1 MVLVLKLYEQ
11 IKDIKVYLPAHYIQ
25 SRKEISY
32 DEALSLADAPIN
44 QLISA
49 ADEIRK
55 HFCSNIF
62 DICSIINAKSGKC
75 SENCK
80 FCAQS
85 AHYKTNI
92 SEYPLLDK
100 EKIVKNALYMAEK
113 GVLRFSIVTS
123 GKALTDIDVEILA
136 ETIKEIKSK
145 SNISICASLGL
156 LSDENF
162 KKLKDAGLERVHN
175 NLETS
180 KNFFSSVCT
189 THTFDDKINA
199 LKAAVKSGLSVCSG
213 GIIGLGERI
222 QDRIDLAFSLKEL
235 GIKSIPLNIL
245 SPVKGTPYENN
256 KPLSEEEILRTT
268 AIFRFILPNAF
279 IRLAGGRSYLSDK
292 GKKAFLSGA
301 NAAITGDMLTT
312 YGISVDTDMQIIKE
326 TGYVVELIK

>member
-1 MVLVLKLYEQ
+1 MIYKLKDKILSGYN
-11 IKDIKVYLPAHYIQ
+11 ITYN
-25 SRKEISY
+25 
-32 DEALSLADAPIN
+32 EALSLIETPLN
-44 QLISA
+44 ELLEA

-100 EKIVKNALYMAEK
+100 ETIIKNALYMAEK

-123 GKALTDIDVEILA
+123 GKALTDNDVEILA
-136 ETIKEIKSK
+136 DTIKEIKSK

-156 LSDENF
+156 LTDENF

-180 KNFFSSVCT
+180 ENFFSSVCT

-199 LKAAVKSGLSVCSG
+199 LKAALQSGLSVCSG
-213 GIIGLGERI
+213 GIIGLGESM

-235 GIKSIPLNIL
+235 GIKSVPLNIL

-256 KPLSEEEILRTT
+256 KPLSEEEILKTIS
-268 AIFRFILPNAF
+268 IFRFILPDAF
-279 IRLAGGRSYLSDK
+279 IRLAGGRALLSDK

-326 TGYVVELIK
+326 TGYIVELIK

>member
-1 MVLVLKLYEQ
+1 MINK
-11 IKDIKVYLPAHYIQ
+11 IKDKIISGEKINYI
-25 SRKEISY
+25 
-32 DEALSLADAPIN
+32 EAVSLADAPIN
-44 QLISA
+44 QLIKA

-62 DICSIINAKSGKC
+62 DVCSIINAKSGRC

-100 EKIVKNALYMAEK
+100 DTIIKNALYMAEK

-123 GKALTDIDVEILA
+123 GKALTEKDVEILA

-156 LSDENF
+156 LTDENF
-162 KKLKDAGLERVHN
+162 TKLKDAGLERVHN

-180 KNFFSSVCT
+180 KNFFPNICT
-189 THTFDDKINA
+189 THTFDDKVNA
-199 LKAAVKSGLSVCSG
+199 LKAALKSDLSVCSG
-213 GIIGLGERI
+213 GIIGQGESM
-222 QDRIDLAFSLKEL
+222 QDRIDLANSLKEL
-235 GIKSIPLNIL
+235 GIKSVPVNIL
-245 SPVKGTPYENN
+245 SPVKGTPFENN
-256 KPLSEEEILRTT
+256 APLSEEEILKTI
-268 AIFRFILPNAF
+268 AIFRFILPDAF
-279 IRLAGGRSYLSDK
+279 IRLAGGRSSLSDK

-326 TGYVVELIK
+326 TGYTVELIN

>member
-1 MVLVLKLYEQ
+1 MINKLKDKILSGYN
-11 IKDIKVYLPAHYIQ
+11 ITYN
-25 SRKEISY
+25 
-32 DEALSLADAPIN
+32 EALSLIETPLN
-44 QLISA
+44 ELLEA

-100 EKIVKNALYMAEK
+100 ETIIKNALYMAEK

-123 GKALTDIDVEILA
+123 GKALTDKDVEILA
-136 ETIKEIKSK
+136 DTIKEIKSK

-156 LSDENF
+156 LTDENF

-180 KNFFSSVCT
+180 ENFFSSVCT

-199 LKAAVKSGLSVCSG
+199 LKAALQSGLSVCSG
-213 GIIGLGERI
+213 GIIGLGESM

-235 GIKSIPLNIL
+235 GIKSVPVNIL

-256 KPLSEEEILRTT
+256 KPLSEEEILKTIS
-268 AIFRFILPNAF
+268 IFRFILPDAF
-279 IRLAGGRSYLSDK
+279 IRLAGGRALLSDK

-312 YGISVDTDMQIIKE
+312 YGISVDTDMRIIKE
-326 TGYVVELIK
+326 TGYIVELIK

>member
-1 MVLVLKLYEQ
+1 MINK
-11 IKDIKVYLPAHYIQ
+11 IKDKI
-25 SRKEISY
+25 ISGEKITY
-32 DEALSLADAPIN
+32 NEALLLINAP
-44 QLISA
+44 LKELLKA

-62 DICSIINAKSGKC
+62 DVCSIINAKSGKC

-85 AHYKTNI
+85 AHYQTNI
-92 SEYPLLDK
+92 NEYPLLDK
-100 EKIVKNALYMAEK
+100 DTIVKNALYMAEK

-123 GKALTDIDVEILA
+123 GKALTDKDVEILA

-156 LSDENF
+156 LTDENF

-175 NLETS
+175 NLEAS
-180 KNFFSSVCT
+180 KNFFPDVCT
-189 THTFDDKINA
+189 THTFDDKVDA
-199 LKAAVKSGLSVCSG
+199 LKAALKSGLSVCSG
-213 GIIGLGERI
+213 GIIGLGESM

-235 GIKSIPLNIL
+235 GIKSVPVNIL

-256 KPLSEEEILRTT
+256 KPLSEEEILKTI
-268 AIFRFILPNAF
+268 AIFRFILPDAF
-279 IRLAGGRSYLSDK
+279 IRLAGGRTHLSDK

-326 TGYVVELIK
+326 TGYIVELIN

>member
-1 MVLVLKLYEQ
+1 MINKLKDKILSGYN
-11 IKDIKVYLPAHYIQ
+11 ITYN
-25 SRKEISY
+25 
-32 DEALSLADAPIN
+32 EALSLIDAPLN
-44 QLISA
+44 ELLEA

-100 EKIVKNALYMAEK
+100 EKIVENALYMAEK

-123 GKALTDIDVEILA
+123 GKALTDNDVEILA
-136 ETIKEIKSK
+136 DTIKEIKSK

-156 LSDENF
+156 LTDENF

-199 LKAAVKSGLSVCSG
+199 LKVALQSGLSVCSG
-213 GIIGLGERI
+213 GIIGLGESM

-235 GIKSIPLNIL
+235 GIKSVPLNIL

-256 KPLSEEEILRTT
+256 KPLSEEEILKTIS
-268 AIFRFILPNAF
+268 IFRFILPDAF
-279 IRLAGGRSYLSDK
+279 IRLAGGRSSLSDK

-326 TGYVVELIK
+326 TGYIVELIK

>member
-1 MVLVLKLYEQ
+1 MINKLKNKILSGYN
-11 IKDIKVYLPAHYIQ
+11 ITYN
-25 SRKEISY
+25 
-32 DEALSLADAPIN
+32 EALSLIETPLN
-44 QLISA
+44 ELLEA

-100 EKIVKNALYMAEK
+100 ETIIKNALYMAEK

-123 GKALTDIDVEILA
+123 GKALTDKDVEILA
-136 ETIKEIKSK
+136 DTIKEIKSK

-156 LSDENF
+156 LTDENF

-180 KNFFSSVCT
+180 ENFFSSVCT

-199 LKAAVKSGLSVCSG
+199 LKAALQSGLSVCSG
-213 GIIGLGERI
+213 GIIGLGESM

-235 GIKSIPLNIL
+235 GIKSVPVNIL

-256 KPLSEEEILRTT
+256 KPLSEEEILKTIS
-268 AIFRFILPNAF
+268 IFRFILPDAF
-279 IRLAGGRSYLSDK
+279 IRLAGGRALLSDK

-326 TGYVVELIK
+326 TGYIVELIK

>member
-1 MVLVLKLYEQ
+1 MINKLKDKILSGYN
-11 IKDIKVYLPAHYIQ
+11 ITYN
-25 SRKEISY
+25 
-32 DEALSLADAPIN
+32 EALSLIETPLN
-44 QLISA
+44 ELLEA

-100 EKIVKNALYMAEK
+100 ETIIKNALYMAEK

-123 GKALTDIDVEILA
+123 GKALTDKDVEILA
-136 ETIKEIKSK
+136 DTIKEIKSK

-156 LSDENF
+156 LTDENF

-180 KNFFSSVCT
+180 ENFFSSVCT

-199 LKAAVKSGLSVCSG
+199 LKAALQSGLSVCSG
-213 GIIGLGERI
+213 GIIGLGESM

-235 GIKSIPLNIL
+235 GIKSVPLNIL

-256 KPLSEEEILRTT
+256 KPLSEEEILKTIS
-268 AIFRFILPNAF
+268 IFRFILPDAF
-279 IRLAGGRSYLSDK
+279 IRLAGGRALLSDK

-326 TGYVVELIK
+326 TGYIVELIK

>member
-1 MVLVLKLYEQ
+1 MINKLKDKILSGYN
-11 IKDIKVYLPAHYIQ
+11 ITYN
-25 SRKEISY
+25 
-32 DEALSLADAPIN
+32 EALSLIETPLN
-44 QLISA
+44 ELLEE

-100 EKIVKNALYMAEK
+100 ETIIKNALYMAEK

-123 GKALTDIDVEILA
+123 GKALTDKDVEILA
-136 ETIKEIKSK
+136 DTIKEIKSK

-156 LSDENF
+156 LTDENF

-180 KNFFSSVCT
+180 ENFFSSVCT

-199 LKAAVKSGLSVCSG
+199 LKAALQSGLSVCSG
-213 GIIGLGERI
+213 GIIGLGESM

-235 GIKSIPLNIL
+235 GIKSVPVNIL

-256 KPLSEEEILRTT
+256 KPLSEEEILKTI
-268 AIFRFILPNAF
+268 AIFRFILPDAF
-279 IRLAGGRSYLSDK
+279 IRLAGGRALLSDK

-326 TGYVVELIK
+326 TGYIVELIK

>member
-1 MVLVLKLYEQ
+1 MINKLKDKILSGYN
-11 IKDIKVYLPAHYIQ
+11 ITYN
-25 SRKEISY
+25 
-32 DEALSLADAPIN
+32 EALSLIETPLN
-44 QLISA
+44 ELLEA

-100 EKIVKNALYMAEK
+100 EKIVENALYMAEK
-113 GVLRFSIVTS
+113 DVLRFSIVTS
-123 GKALTDIDVEILA
+123 GKALTYNDVEILA
-136 ETIKEIKSK
+136 DTIKEIKSK

-156 LSDENF
+156 LTDENF

-175 NLETS
+175 NLESS

-199 LKAAVKSGLSVCSG
+199 LKVALQSGLSVCSG
-213 GIIGLGERI
+213 GIIGLGESM

-235 GIKSIPLNIL
+235 GIKSVPLNIL

-256 KPLSEEEILRTT
+256 KPLSEEEILKTIS
-268 AIFRFILPNAF
+268 IFRFILSDAF
-279 IRLAGGRSYLSDK
+279 IRLAGGRALLSDK

-326 TGYVVELIK
+326 TGYIVELIK

>member
-1 MVLVLKLYEQ
+1 MINKLKDKILSGYN
-11 IKDIKVYLPAHYIQ
+11 ITYN
-25 SRKEISY
+25 
-32 DEALSLADAPIN
+32 EALSLIETPLN
-44 QLISA
+44 ELLEA

-100 EKIVKNALYMAEK
+100 EKIVENALYMAEK

-123 GKALTDIDVEILA
+123 GKALTDNDVEILA
-136 ETIKEIKSK
+136 DTIKEIKSK

-156 LSDENF
+156 LTDENF

-199 LKAAVKSGLSVCSG
+199 LKVALQSGLSVCSG
-213 GIIGLGERI
+213 GIIGLGESM

-235 GIKSIPLNIL
+235 GIKSVPLNIL

-256 KPLSEEEILRTT
+256 KPLSEEEILKTIS
-268 AIFRFILPNAF
+268 IFRFILPDAF
-279 IRLAGGRSYLSDK
+279 IRLAGGRALLSDK

-326 TGYVVELIK
+326 TGYIVELIN

>member
-1 MVLVLKLYEQ
+1 MINKLKDKILSGYN
-11 IKDIKVYLPAHYIQ
+11 ITYN
-25 SRKEISY
+25 
-32 DEALSLADAPIN
+32 EALSLIETPLN
-44 QLISA
+44 ELLEA

-100 EKIVKNALYMAEK
+100 EKIVENALYMAEK

-123 GKALTDIDVEILA
+123 GKALTDKDVEILA
-136 ETIKEIKSK
+136 DTIKEIKSK

-156 LSDENF
+156 LTDENF

-175 NLETS
+175 NLESS

-199 LKAAVKSGLSVCSG
+199 LKAALQSGLSVCSG
-213 GIIGLGERI
+213 GIIGLGESM

-235 GIKSIPLNIL
+235 GIKSVPLNIL

-256 KPLSEEEILRTT
+256 KPLSEEEILKTIS
-268 AIFRFILPNAF
+268 IFRFILPDAF
-279 IRLAGGRSYLSDK
+279 IRLAGGRSSLSDK

-326 TGYVVELIK
+326 TGYIVELIK

>member
-1 MVLVLKLYEQ
+1 MVNK
-11 IKDIKVYLPAHYIQ
+11 IKNKILSGEKITYGD
-25 SRKEISY
+25 
-32 DEALSLADAPIN
+32 ALSLADAPIN

-55 HFCSNIF
+55 HFCGNIF
-62 DICSIINAKSGKC
+62 DICSIINAKSGRC
-75 SENCK
+75 SEDCK

-92 SEYPLLDK
+92 NEYPILDK
-100 EKIVKNALYMAEK
+100 DEIIKNALYMAEK

-123 GKALTDIDVEILA
+123 GKALTDKDVNILA

-180 KNFFSSVCT
+180 KNFFPKVCS
-189 THTFDDKINA
+189 THTFDDKVNA
-199 LKAAVKSGLSVCSG
+199 LKAALKSNLSVCSG
-213 GIIGLGERI
+213 GIIGLGESM
-222 QDRIDLAFSLKEL
+222 QDRIDLAFSLEKL
-235 GIKSIPLNIL
+235 NIKSVPLNIL
-245 SPVKGTPYENN
+245 SPVKGTPFENN
-256 KPLSEEEILRTT
+256 KPLSEEEILKTT
-268 AIFRFILPNAF
+268 AIFRFIIPDAF
-279 IRLAGGRSYLSDK
+279 IRLAGGRSILKDK
-292 GKKAFLSGA
+292 GKKTFLSGA

-312 YGISVDTDMQIIKE
+312 CGISVDTDMQIIKE
-326 TGYVVELIK
+326 TGYIVELIN

>member
-1 MVLVLKLYEQ
+1 MINKLKDKILSGYN
-11 IKDIKVYLPAHYIQ
+11 ITYN
-25 SRKEISY
+25 
-32 DEALSLADAPIN
+32 EALSLIETPLN
-44 QLISA
+44 ELLEA

-100 EKIVKNALYMAEK
+100 EKIVENALYMAEK

-123 GKALTDIDVEILA
+123 GKALTDKDVEILA
-136 ETIKEIKSK
+136 DTIKEIKSK

-156 LSDENF
+156 LTDENF

-199 LKAAVKSGLSVCSG
+199 LKAALQSGLSVCSG
-213 GIIGLGERI
+213 GIIGLGESM

-235 GIKSIPLNIL
+235 GIKSVPLNIL

-256 KPLSEEEILRTT
+256 KPLSEEEILKTIS
-268 AIFRFILPNAF
+268 IFRFILPDAF
-279 IRLAGGRSYLSDK
+279 IRLAGGRALLSDK

-326 TGYVVELIK
+326 TGYIVELIK

>member
-1 MVLVLKLYEQ
+1 MINKLKNKILSGYN
-11 IKDIKVYLPAHYIQ
+11 ITYN
-25 SRKEISY
+25 
-32 DEALSLADAPIN
+32 EALSLIETPLN
-44 QLISA
+44 ELLEA

-100 EKIVKNALYMAEK
+100 ETIIKNALYMAEK

-123 GKALTDIDVEILA
+123 GRALTDNDVEILA
-136 ETIKEIKSK
+136 DTIKEIKSK

-156 LSDENF
+156 LTDENF

-199 LKAAVKSGLSVCSG
+199 LKVALQSGLSVCSG
-213 GIIGLGERI
+213 GIIGLGESM

-235 GIKSIPLNIL
+235 GIKSVPLNIL

-256 KPLSEEEILRTT
+256 KPLSEEEILKTIS
-268 AIFRFILPNAF
+268 IFRFILPDAF
-279 IRLAGGRSYLSDK
+279 IRLAGGRAFLSDK

-326 TGYVVELIK
+326 TGYIVELIK

>member
-1 MVLVLKLYEQ
+1 MINK
-11 IKDIKVYLPAHYIQ
+11 IKDKI
-25 SRKEISY
+25 ISGEKITY
-32 DEALSLADAPIN
+32 NEALLLTDAP
-44 QLISA
+44 LKELLKA

-62 DICSIINAKSGKC
+62 DVCSIINAKSGKC

-85 AHYKTNI
+85 AHYQTNI
-92 SEYPLLDK
+92 NEYPLLDK
-100 EKIVKNALYMAEK
+100 DTIIKNALYMAEK

-123 GKALTDIDVEILA
+123 GKALTDKDVEVLA

-156 LSDENF
+156 LTDENF

-175 NLETS
+175 NLEAS
-180 KNFFSSVCT
+180 KNFFPDVCT
-189 THTFDDKINA
+189 THTFDDKVNA
-199 LKAAVKSGLSVCSG
+199 LKAALKSGLSVCSG
-213 GIIGLGERI
+213 GIIGLGESM

-235 GIKSIPLNIL
+235 GIKSVPVNIL

-256 KPLSEEEILRTT
+256 KPLSEEEILKTI
-268 AIFRFILPNAF
+268 AIFRFILPDAF
-279 IRLAGGRSYLSDK
+279 IRLAGGRIHLSDK

-326 TGYVVELIK
+326 TGYIVELIN

>member
-1 MVLVLKLYEQ
+1 MINK
-11 IKDIKVYLPAHYIQ
+11 IKDKI
-25 SRKEISY
+25 ISGEKITY
-32 DEALSLADAPIN
+32 NEALSLIETPLN
-44 QLISA
+44 ELLEA

-100 EKIVKNALYMAEK
+100 ETIIKNALYMAEK

-123 GKALTDIDVEILA
+123 GKALTDNDVEILA
-136 ETIKEIKSK
+136 DTIKEIKSK

-156 LSDENF
+156 LTDENF

-180 KNFFSSVCT
+180 ENFFSSVCT

-199 LKAAVKSGLSVCSG
+199 LKAALQSGLSVCSG
-213 GIIGLGERI
+213 GIIGLGESM

-235 GIKSIPLNIL
+235 GIKSVPVNIL

-256 KPLSEEEILRTT
+256 KPLSEEEILKTIS
-268 AIFRFILPNAF
+268 IFRFILPDAF
-279 IRLAGGRSYLSDK
+279 IRLAGGRALLSDK

-326 TGYVVELIK
+326 TGYIVELIK

>member
-1 MVLVLKLYEQ
+1 MMINN
-11 IKDIKVYLPAHYIQ
+11 IKDKI
-25 SRKEISY
+25 ISGENITY
-32 DEALSLADAPIN
+32 DEALSLLDAPLN
-44 QLISA
+44 QLIEA
-49 ADEIRK
+49 ANDIRK

-92 SEYPLLDK
+92 NEYPLLDK
-100 EKIVKNALYMAEK
+100 DEIVKNALYMAEK

-123 GKALTDIDVEILA
+123 GKALTDKDVDILA

-156 LSDENF
+156 LTDENF

-180 KNFFSSVCT
+180 KNFFPSVCT

-199 LKAAVKSGLSVCSG
+199 LKAALKSNLSVCSG
-213 GIIGLGERI
+213 GIIGLGESM

-235 GIKSIPLNIL
+235 GIKSVPLNIL

-268 AIFRFILPNAF
+268 AVFRFILPDAF
-279 IRLAGGRSYLSDK
+279 IRLAGGRSCLYDK

>member
-1 MVLVLKLYEQ
+1 MINKLKDKILSGYN
-11 IKDIKVYLPAHYIQ
+11 ITYN
-25 SRKEISY
+25 
-32 DEALSLADAPIN
+32 EALSLIDAPLN
-44 QLISA
+44 ELLEA
-49 ADEIRK
+49 ANDIRK

-100 EKIVKNALYMAEK
+100 EKIVENALYMAEK

-123 GKALTDIDVEILA
+123 GKALTDKDVEILA
-136 ETIKEIKSK
+136 DTIKEIKSK

-156 LSDENF
+156 LTDENF

-180 KNFFSSVCT
+180 ENFFSSVCT

-199 LKAAVKSGLSVCSG
+199 LKAALKSGLSVCSG
-213 GIIGLGERI
+213 GIIGLGESM

-235 GIKSIPLNIL
+235 GIKSVPLNIL

-256 KPLSEEEILRTT
+256 KPLSEEEILKTIS
-268 AIFRFILPNAF
+268 IFRFILPDAF
-279 IRLAGGRSYLSDK
+279 IRLAGGRSLLSDK
-292 GKKAFLSGA
+292 GRKAFLSGA

-326 TGYVVELIK
+326 TGYIVELIK

>member
-1 MVLVLKLYEQ
+1 MINKLKDKILSGYN
-11 IKDIKVYLPAHYIQ
+11 ITYN
-25 SRKEISY
+25 
-32 DEALSLADAPIN
+32 EALSLIN
-44 QLISA
+44 VPLNELLEA
-49 ADEIRK
+49 ANDIRK

-100 EKIVKNALYMAEK
+100 EKIVENALYMAEK

-123 GKALTDIDVEILA
+123 GKALTDKDVEILA
-136 ETIKEIKSK
+136 DTIKEIKSK

-156 LSDENF
+156 LTDENF

-180 KNFFSSVCT
+180 ENFFSSVCT

-199 LKAAVKSGLSVCSG
+199 LKAALKSGLSVCSG
-213 GIIGLGERI
+213 GIIGLGESM

-235 GIKSIPLNIL
+235 GIKSVPLNIL

-256 KPLSEEEILRTT
+256 KPLSEEEILKTIS
-268 AIFRFILPNAF
+268 IFRFILPDAF
-279 IRLAGGRSYLSDK
+279 IRLAGGRSLLSDK
-292 GKKAFLSGA
+292 GRKAFLSGA

-326 TGYVVELIK
+326 TGYIVELIK

>member
-1 MVLVLKLYEQ
+1 MINKLKDKILSGYN
-11 IKDIKVYLPAHYIQ
+11 ITYN
-25 SRKEISY
+25 
-32 DEALSLADAPIN
+32 EALSLIETPLN
-44 QLISA
+44 ELLEA

-100 EKIVKNALYMAEK
+100 ETIIKNALYMAEK

-123 GKALTDIDVEILA
+123 GKALTDKDVEILA
-136 ETIKEIKSK
+136 DTIKEIKSK

-156 LSDENF
+156 LTDENF

-175 NLETS
+175 NLESS

-199 LKAAVKSGLSVCSG
+199 LKAALQSGLSVCSG
-213 GIIGLGERI
+213 GIIGLGESM

-235 GIKSIPLNIL
+235 GIKSVPLNIL

-256 KPLSEEEILRTT
+256 KPLSEEEILKTIS
-268 AIFRFILPNAF
+268 IFRFILPDAF
-279 IRLAGGRSYLSDK
+279 IRLAGGRVLLSDK

-326 TGYVVELIK
+326 TGYIVELIK

>member
-1 MVLVLKLYEQ
+1 MINKLKDKILSGYN
-11 IKDIKVYLPAHYIQ
+11 ITYN
-25 SRKEISY
+25 
-32 DEALSLADAPIN
+32 EALSLIETPLN
-44 QLISA
+44 ELLEA

-100 EKIVKNALYMAEK
+100 EKIVENALYMAEK

-123 GKALTDIDVEILA
+123 GKALTDNDVEILA
-136 ETIKEIKSK
+136 DTIKEIKSK
-145 SNISICASLGL
+145 SNISICASLEL
-156 LSDENF
+156 LTDENF

-180 KNFFSSVCT
+180 ENFFSSVCT

-199 LKAAVKSGLSVCSG
+199 LKAALQSGLSVCSG
-213 GIIGLGERI
+213 GIIGLGESM

-235 GIKSIPLNIL
+235 GIKSVPLNIL

-256 KPLSEEEILRTT
+256 KPLSEEEILKTIS
-268 AIFRFILPNAF
+268 IFRFILPDAF
-279 IRLAGGRSYLSDK
+279 IRLAGGRALLSDK

-326 TGYVVELIK
+326 TGYIVELIK

>member
-1 MVLVLKLYEQ
+1 MINKLKDKILSGYN
-11 IKDIKVYLPAHYIQ
+11 ITYN
-25 SRKEISY
+25 
-32 DEALSLADAPIN
+32 EALL
-44 QLISA
+44 LIETPLNELLEA

-100 EKIVKNALYMAEK
+100 EKIVENALYMAEK

-123 GKALTDIDVEILA
+123 GKALTDKDVEILA
-136 ETIKEIKSK
+136 DTIKEIKSK

-156 LSDENF
+156 LTDENF

-180 KNFFSSVCT
+180 ENFFSSVCT

-199 LKAAVKSGLSVCSG
+199 LKAALQSGLSVCSG
-213 GIIGLGERI
+213 GIIGLGESM

-235 GIKSIPLNIL
+235 GIKSVPLNIL

-256 KPLSEEEILRTT
+256 KPLSEEEILKTIS
-268 AIFRFILPNAF
+268 IFRFILPDAF
-279 IRLAGGRSYLSDK
+279 IRLAGGRALLSDK

-326 TGYVVELIK
+326 TGYIVELIK

>member
-1 MVLVLKLYEQ
+1 MINKLKDKILSGYN
-11 IKDIKVYLPAHYIQ
+11 ITYN
-25 SRKEISY
+25 
-32 DEALSLADAPIN
+32 EALSLIETPLN
-44 QLISA
+44 ELLEA

-100 EKIVKNALYMAEK
+100 ETIIKNALYMAEK

-123 GKALTDIDVEILA
+123 GKALTDKDVEILA
-136 ETIKEIKSK
+136 DTIKEIKSK

-156 LSDENF
+156 LTDENF

-175 NLETS
+175 NLESS

-199 LKAAVKSGLSVCSG
+199 LKAALQSGLSVCSG
-213 GIIGLGERI
+213 GIIGLGESM

-235 GIKSIPLNIL
+235 GIKSVPLNIL

-256 KPLSEEEILRTT
+256 KPLSEEEILKTIS
-268 AIFRFILPNAF
+268 IFRFILPDAF
-279 IRLAGGRSYLSDK
+279 IRLAGGRALLSDK

-326 TGYVVELIK
+326 TGYIVELIK

>member
-1 MVLVLKLYEQ
+1 MINKLKDKILSGYN
-11 IKDIKVYLPAHYIQ
+11 ITYN
-25 SRKEISY
+25 
-32 DEALSLADAPIN
+32 EALSLIETPLN
-44 QLISA
+44 ELLEA

-100 EKIVKNALYMAEK
+100 ETIIKNALYMAKK

-123 GKALTDIDVEILA
+123 GKALTDKDVEILA
-136 ETIKEIKSK
+136 DTIKEIKSK

-156 LSDENF
+156 LTDENF

-180 KNFFSSVCT
+180 ENFFSSVCT

-199 LKAAVKSGLSVCSG
+199 LKAALQSGLSVCSG
-213 GIIGLGERI
+213 GIIGLGESM

-235 GIKSIPLNIL
+235 GIKSVPVNIL

-256 KPLSEEEILRTT
+256 KPLSEEEILKTIS
-268 AIFRFILPNAF
+268 IFRFILPDAF
-279 IRLAGGRSYLSDK
+279 IRLAGGRALLSDK

-326 TGYVVELIK
+326 TGYIVELIK